1 MRNFLILELLT
12 VVLQKSAVLSVI
24 FEKIDINKPKSIK
37 IEEKY

>member
-1 MRNFLILELLT
+1 MRNFLIIELLT
-12 VVLQKSAVLSVI
+12 VVLQKSSVLSVI